1 MLVSV
6 RWQRGWRRAARRSAD
21 LCFEKMRECRMVIV
35 DIISLLFKYPAT
47 SGIPHVGGPV
57 DAG

>member
-1 MLVSV
+1 MGGDPRHGDQLIFVTIRCLSRV
-6 RWQRGWRRAARRSAD
+6 
-21 LCFEKMRECRMVIV
+21 VIV

-47 SGIPHVGGPV
+47 SGIRHVGSPV